1 VIGESSNEPFGAGP
15 YARAQRWLRLGQP
28 GDSAVQRR
36 MVVAATIA
44 LGPLVV
50 LAAAQG
56 VLLGPTPKESLLCDI
71 GTLGRYLIALPVL
84 LAAEWSYL
92 PRLSQIVRYMPDSGI
107 IAPEEQPRY
116 AALVVTA
123 RNLVTSRVAALV
135 LVVLAYGLTLGVG
148 LLAYPPFEST
158 WVAPITA
165 AGHRIS
171 AAGWWR
177 ILVSQ
182 PLFLIVASTLVWR
195 VIVWTVFLWKLSRF
209 NLRLLASHPDR
220 RGGLGFVPA
229 SVRSFPPLGV
239 AIGTIAA
246 STVAGLI
253 KFEGHPAVEVQY
265 AALAAVVTV
274 VALLAVP
281 LLVFGPV
288 LFKLR
293 TDGIYKYGRLMHD
306 VGQSFETRWLPPARP
321 KADPVGAPDFSSMI
335 DLSTVVAN
343 VYAITPMMVDLQSLT
358 PLVVATLVP
367 FIPVLFIILPT
378 QQIVD
383 AVAKFLF

>member
-1 VIGESSNEPFGAGP
+1 
-15 YARAQRWLRLGQP
+15 
-28 GDSAVQRR
+28 
-36 MVVAATIA
+36 
-44 LGPLVV
+44 
-50 LAAAQG
+50 
-56 VLLGPTPKESLLCDI
+56 
-71 GTLGRYLIALPVL
+71 
-84 LAAEWSYL
+84 
-92 PRLSQIVRYMPDSGI
+92 
-107 IAPEEQPRY
+107 
-116 AALVVTA
+116 
-123 RNLVTSRVAALV
+123 
-135 LVVLAYGLTLGVG
+135 
-148 LLAYPPFEST
+148 
-158 WVAPITA
+158 
-165 AGHRIS
+165 
-171 AAGWWR
+171 
-177 ILVSQ
+177 
-182 PLFLIVASTLVWR
+182 
-195 VIVWTVFLWKLSRF
+195 
-209 NLRLLASHPDR
+209 
-220 RGGLGFVPA
+220 FVPA

-293 TDGIYKYGRLMHD
+293 TDGIYKYRRLMHD

-383 AVAKFLF
+383 AVA

>member
-1 VIGESSNEPFGAGP
+1 VISPSIEPFGAGP
-15 YARAQRWLRLGQP
+15 YATAQEWLHLGHP
-28 GDSAVQRR
+28 GDAAVRRR
-36 MVVAATIA
+36 MVVAATVA

-56 VLLGPTPKESLLCDI
+56 VLLGPTPKESLLCDF
-71 GTLGRYLIALPVL
+71 GTIGRYLIALPVL
-84 LAAEWSYL
+84 LVAEWSYL

-107 IAPEEQPRY
+107 IGPEEQPRY

-123 RNLVTSRVAALV
+123 RKLITSRVVALV
-135 LVVLAYGLTLGVG
+135 LVVLAYAMTLGVG
-148 LLAYPPFEST
+148 LLAYPPSEST

-165 AGHRIS
+165 AGHHIS

-177 ILVSQ
+177 LLVSQ
-182 PLFLIVASTLVWR
+182 PLFLIVTGTLVWR
-195 VIVWTVFLWKLSRF
+195 IVVWTVFLRKLSRF

-220 RGGLGFVPA
+220 RGGLGFIPA
-229 SVRSFPPLGV
+229 SVRAFPPLGV

-246 STVAGLI
+246 STVAGLVR
-253 KFEGHPAVEVQY
+253 FEGHPVVEVQY
-265 AALAAVVTV
+265 AAIAAVATA

-288 LFKLR
+288 LFELR
-293 TDGIYKYGRLMHD
+293 SNGIYKYSHLMHD

-321 KADPVGAPDFSSMI
+321 KADPVGSPDFSSMI

-343 VYAITPMMVDLQSLT
+343 VYAITPMMVDLPSLT
-358 PLVVATLVP
+358 PLVISTLVP
-367 FIPVLFIILPT
+367 FIPVLFIILPA